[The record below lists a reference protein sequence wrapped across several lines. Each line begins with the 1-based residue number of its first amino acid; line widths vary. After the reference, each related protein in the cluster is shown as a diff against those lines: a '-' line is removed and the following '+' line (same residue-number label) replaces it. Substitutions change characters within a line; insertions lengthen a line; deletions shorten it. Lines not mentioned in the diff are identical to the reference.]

1 MPIAGLIATKTD
13 NTANAKKPL
22 AVQCGRAR
30 VVVPT
35 DTIEATVVVQ
45 FPEQFNGSVKPV
57 VTCTYNGYGNASDQW
72 SDTPNPSWAGA
83 AIGAVSV
90 TNSGFTARCRRF
102 DGAMLRGAYYF
113 SWIAIGQA

>member
-13 NTANAKKPL
+13 NTVNSKKPL

-30 VVVPT
+30 VVIPT
-35 DTIEATVVVQ
+35 NAIEATVNVQ
-45 FPEQFNGSVKPV
+45 FPERFNSGITPV

-102 DGAMLRGAYYF
+102 DGAMLRGTYYF

>member
-13 NTANAKKPL
+13 NTVNAKKPL

-35 DTIEATVVVQ
+35 DAIEATVVVQ
-45 FPEQFNGSVKPV
+45 FPEQFNSSVKPV

-83 AIGAVSV
+83 AIGAVGV

-102 DGAMLRGAYYF
+102 DGAMLRGTYYF
-113 SWIAIGQA
+113 NWIAIGQA

>member
-1 MPIAGLIATKTD
+1 MPVAGFIATKTN
-13 NTANAKKPL
+13 NTVNDKKPL

-30 VVVPT
+30 VVVPA
-35 DTIEATVVVQ
+35 DAIEATVVVQ
-45 FPEQFNGSVKPV
+45 FPEQFNSGTIPV

-72 SDTPNPSWAGA
+72 TDAPNPSWAGA

-102 DGAMLRGAYYF
+102 DGAMLRGTYYF
-113 SWIAIGQA
+113 SWMAIG